1 MVFDKK
7 KKIEKQEI
15 VQLIVCGFNLFHLLF
30 IYFLQNKKE
39 EHILNPTRKTD
50 YE

>member
-7 KKIEKQEI
+7 KRNQEI
-15 VQLIVCGFNLFHLLF
+15 IQLIVCVFNLFHLLF

-39 EHILNPTRKTD
+39 EHILKPTRKTD